1 MSKFFL
7 MQIQM
12 KNWSNTLVKLFI
24 GFLVVLAGIASSTQG
39 LFNGYWKDK
48 IDLKTILLVNSIVV
62 FALVIIFYLLTSNNG
77 FKLSLDKI
85 SPSIVVG
92 GVCGFFIILVF
103 ALSFPAIGALATS
116 LLFIIA
122 FLTTSLIYD
131 HFGVLNLIPNTI
143 NIEKIAGLILVI
155 FGTFLS
161 LKSSL

>member
-1 MSKFFL
+1 MR
-7 MQIQM
+7 
-12 KNWSNTLVKLFI
+12 NWRDILLKLFI
-24 GFLVVLAGIASSTQG
+24 GFLVLLAGVASSTQG

-48 IDLKTILLVNSIVV
+48 IDLNTILLANSIVV
-62 FALVIIFYLLTSNNG
+62 FSLVIIFYLITSSNG
-77 FKLSLDKI
+77 IKLSLDKV

-103 ALSFPAIGALATS
+103 AISFPAIGALATS

-131 HFGVLNLIPNTI
+131 HFGVLNLTPNAI

-161 LKSSL
+161 LKSS